1 MRFSGLGTTD
11 IKISRVCLGT
21 MTWGTQNDQQQA
33 NEQLA
38 YALDNGINFIDTAE
52 LYSVPPDEQTYGKTE
67 TIIGTWLAANRPKR
81 SKLVIASKIAGKG
94 LAYIRNGSNISADSV
109 IQAVDD
115 SLRRLQTDYI
125 DLYQLHWPNRK
136 HAHFG
141 WHHPGKIS
149 FSDVDAEA
157 ETEEMLSILQALQQC
172 VRAGKI
178 RYCGLSNETPW
189 GLARYL
195 QLSQQHDVPR
205 MVSLQNEFSA
215 LHSKDWPYLMEQCVH
230 EKVAYLA
237 WSPLAGGAL
246 TGKYID
252 GARPVG
258 SRYTMLQR
266 NGLFRD
272 TPRSNEAIKCFVD
285 LALSHRLTP
294 AQLALRWVDQV
305 DGISSTIIGA
315 TNMAQLTENIAAFEQ
330 PFTPAMASD
339 ISAYLQRFP
348 LPF

>member
-1 MRFSGLGTTD
+1 MQYSVLGSSN
-11 IKISRVCLGT
+11 INISRVCLGT
-21 MTWGTQNDQQQA
+21 MTWGTQNNQQEA
-33 NEQLA
+33 GEQLA
-38 YALDNGINFIDTAE
+38 YALDKGVNFIDTAE
-52 LYSVPPDEQTYGKTE
+52 LYSVPPNAQTYGATE
-67 TIIGTWLAANRPKR
+67 TIIGNWLCANRDKR
-81 SKLVIASKIAGKG
+81 KDIVLASKIAGSG
-94 LAYIRNGSNISADSV
+94 LSYIRGGSNISAASV
-109 IQAVDD
+109 IQAVDG

-149 FSDVDAEA
+149 FSNVDTSA
-157 ETEEMLSILQALQQC
+157 ETEEMLSVLEALQQC
-172 VRAGKI
+172 VMAGKI

-189 GLARYL
+189 GLASYL
-195 QLSQQHDVPR
+195 QLSQQHKLPK

-215 LHSKDWPYLMEQCVH
+215 LHTKDWPYLLEHCIH
-230 EKVAYLA
+230 ENVAYLA

-252 GARPVG
+252 GARPAG

-272 TPRSNEAIKCFVD
+272 TARANDAIKCFVE
-285 LALSHRLTP
+285 LAHSHGLSA
-294 AQLALRWVDQV
+294 AQLALRWVNQV
-305 DGISSTIIGA
+305 DGITSTIIGA
-315 TNMAQLTENIAAFEQ
+315 TSMAQLSENIAAFEQ
-330 PFTPAMASD
+330 PFTPEMAAD
-339 ISAYLQRFP
+339 MSAFLQRYP